1 MTIMKKS
8 LRYMAAALTM
18 AAAILPTSAQELR
31 TSYFMETSNYRHQMN
46 PALLDSPY
54 FGMFFSN
61 INIGMTG
68 NIGAKQFI
76 FDTNGLPGYT
86 GNYRYTTF
94 MDPNVDAKT
103 FLNKLHDKNRFDLYL
118 NYNLFSV
125 GFKAW
130 GGVNLL
136 ELNLRSNT
144 NLTLPKGLFE
154 FAKTAGEKEHYE
166 FGGLGMRT
174 QNYMELAL
182 GHSRDI
188 NKQWRVG
195 GKLKFLIGAAYAD
208 FTADNVT
215 LDMTED
221 AWRIQSNAQ
230 VKASLLKS
238 DVIHEDPSKNS
249 ADGRPRVKE
258 LDNFGFS
265 LPGFGMALDLG
276 VTYKP
281 IENLTLSAA
290 ITDLGFISWKNTHH
304 ASSQGDYTFDG
315 FDNIYIGSDKDQTED
330 IDDQFDQ
337 IGDDLEEMF
346 SVYDDGTKTATQAL
360 AATLNVGAE
369 YKLPAYDKLKFGFL
383 YTSRIHGKYSWHQG
397 MLNVGV
403 RPVKWFECNVNGA
416 VTSTGV
422 TAGGMLSLKAPHFN
436 FYIAADR
443 FFSKMGKQG
452 VPLNSSNGNI
462 TFGMTFPL

>member
-1 MTIMKKS
+1 MKKS

-31 TSYFMETSNYRHQMN
+31 TSYFMETSNFRHQMN

-61 INIGMTG
+61 INVGMTG

-174 QNYMELAL
+174 QNYMEIAL

-230 VKASLLKS
+230 MKASLLKS

-249 ADGRPRVKE
+249 ADGRPRVKK

-315 FDNIYIGSDKDQTED
+315 FNNIYIGSDKDQTED

>member
-1 MTIMKKS
+1 MKKS

-230 VKASLLKS
+230 MKASLLKS

-315 FDNIYIGSDKDQTED
+315 FNNIYIGSDKDQTED

-346 SVYDDGTKTATQAL
+346 SVYDDGTKTATQVL

-443 FFSKMGKQG
+443 FFSKLGKQG

>member
-1 MTIMKKS
+1 MKKS

-54 FGMFFSN
+54 VGLLFSN

-230 VKASLLKS
+230 MKASLLKS

-315 FDNIYIGSDKDQTED
+315 FNNIYIGSDKDQTED

-346 SVYDDGTKTATQAL
+346 SVYDDGTKTVTQAL

>member
-1 MTIMKKS
+1 MKKS

-18 AAAILPTSAQELR
+18 VAAILPTSAQELR

-54 FGMFFSN
+54 VGLLFSN

-230 VKASLLKS
+230 MKASLLKS

-249 ADGRPRVKE
+249 ADGRPRVKK

-315 FDNIYIGSDKDQTED
+315 FNNIYIGSDKDQTED

>member
-1 MTIMKKS
+1 MKKS

-54 FGMFFSN
+54 VGLLFSN

-174 QNYMELAL
+174 QNYMEIAL

-315 FDNIYIGSDKDQTED
+315 FNNIYIGSDKDQTED

>member
-1 MTIMKKS
+1 MKKS

-31 TSYFMETSNYRHQMN
+31 TSYFMETSNFRHQMN

-182 GHSRDI
+182 CHSRDI

-230 VKASLLKS
+230 MKASLLKS

-315 FDNIYIGSDKDQTED
+315 FNNIYIGSDKDQTED

-369 YKLPAYDKLKFGFL
+369 YKLPAYDKLRFGFL

>member
-1 MTIMKKS
+1 MKKS

-61 INIGMTG
+61 INVGMTG

-281 IENLTLSAA
+281 IDNLTLSAA

-315 FDNIYIGSDKDQTED
+315 FNNIYIGSDKDQTED

>member
-1 MTIMKKS
+1 MKKS

-54 FGMFFSN
+54 VGLLFSN

-230 VKASLLKS
+230 MKASLLKS

-249 ADGRPRVKE
+249 ADGRPRVKK

-315 FDNIYIGSDKDQTED
+315 FNNIYIGSDKDQTED

-443 FFSKMGKQG
+443 FFSKLGKQG

>member
-1 MTIMKKS
+1 MKKS
-8 LRYMAAALTM
+8 LRYMAVALTM

-54 FGMFFSN
+54 VGLLFSN

-281 IENLTLSAA
+281 IDNLTLSAA

-315 FDNIYIGSDKDQTED
+315 FNNIYIGSDKDQTED

-443 FFSKMGKQG
+443 FFSKLGKQG

>member
-1 MTIMKKS
+1 MKKS

-54 FGMFFSN
+54 VGLLFSN

-230 VKASLLKS
+230 LKASLVKS

-304 ASSQGDYTFDG
+304 ASSQGDCTFDG

>member
-1 MTIMKKS
+1 MKKS

-54 FGMFFSN
+54 VGLLFSN

-144 NLTLPKGLFE
+144 NLTLPKELFE

-281 IENLTLSAA
+281 IDNLTLSAA

-315 FDNIYIGSDKDQTED
+315 FNNIYIGSDKDQTED

-443 FFSKMGKQG
+443 FVSKMGKQG

>member
-1 MTIMKKS
+1 MKKS

-54 FGMFFSN
+54 VGLLFSN

-265 LPGFGMALDLG
+265 LPGFGIALDLG

>member
-1 MTIMKKS
+1 MKKS

-54 FGMFFSN
+54 VGLFFSN

-76 FDTNGLPGYT
+76 FDTNGLSGYT

-94 MDPNVDAKT
+94 MDPSVDAAT

-315 FDNIYIGSDKDQTED
+315 FNNIYIGSDKDQTED

>member
-1 MTIMKKS
+1 MKKS

-54 FGMFFSN
+54 FGLLFSN

-230 VKASLLKS
+230 MKASLLKS

>member
-1 MTIMKKS
+1 
-8 LRYMAAALTM
+8 MAAALTM

-54 FGMFFSN
+54 VGLLFSN

-230 VKASLLKS
+230 MKASLLKS
-238 DVIHEDPSKNS
+238 DVIHEGPSKNS

-281 IENLTLSAA
+281 IDNLTLSAA

-315 FDNIYIGSDKDQTED
+315 FNNIYIGSDKDQTED

>member
-1 MTIMKKS
+1 
-8 LRYMAAALTM
+8 
-18 AAAILPTSAQELR
+18 
-31 TSYFMETSNYRHQMN
+31 METSNYRHQMN

-54 FGMFFSN
+54 VGLLFSN

-462 TFGMTFPL
+462 TFGMPFPL

>member
-1 MTIMKKS
+1 MKKS

-54 FGMFFSN
+54 VGLLFSN

-230 VKASLLKS
+230 MKASLLKS

-249 ADGRPRVKE
+249 ADGRPRVKK

-315 FDNIYIGSDKDQTED
+315 FNNIYIGSDKDQTED

>member
-1 MTIMKKS
+1 MKKS

-182 GHSRDI
+182 GHYRDL

-230 VKASLLKS
+230 MKASLLKS

-346 SVYDDGTKTATQAL
+346 SVYDDGTKTATQVL

>member
-1 MTIMKKS
+1 MKKS

-18 AAAILPTSAQELR
+18 VAAILPTSAQELR

-54 FGMFFSN
+54 VGLLFSN

-230 VKASLLKS
+230 MKASLLKS

-315 FDNIYIGSDKDQTED
+315 FNNIYIGSDKDQTED

-443 FFSKMGKQG
+443 FFSKLGKQG

>member
-1 MTIMKKS
+1 MKKS

-76 FDTNGLPGYT
+76 FDTNGLPGYS

-195 GKLKFLIGAAYAD
+195 GNLKFLIGAAYAD

-281 IENLTLSAA
+281 IENLTVSAA

-315 FDNIYIGSDKDQTED
+315 FNNIYIGSDKDQTED

-443 FFSKMGKQG
+443 FFSKLGKQG

>member
-1 MTIMKKS
+1 
-8 LRYMAAALTM
+8 MAAALTM

-54 FGMFFSN
+54 VGLFFSN

-76 FDTNGLPGYT
+76 FDTNGLSGYT

-94 MDPNVDAKT
+94 MDPSVDAAT

-230 VKASLLKS
+230 MKASLLKS

-315 FDNIYIGSDKDQTED
+315 FNNIYIGSDKDQTED

>member
-1 MTIMKKS
+1 MKKS

-54 FGMFFSN
+54 VGLLFSN

-281 IENLTLSAA
+281 IENLTVSAA

-443 FFSKMGKQG
+443 FVSKMGKQG

>member
-1 MTIMKKS
+1 
-8 LRYMAAALTM
+8 MAAALTM

-61 INIGMTG
+61 INVGMTG

-230 VKASLLKS
+230 MKASLLKS

-315 FDNIYIGSDKDQTED
+315 FNNIYIGSDKDQTED

-360 AATLNVGAE
+360 AATVNVGAE

-443 FFSKMGKQG
+443 FFSKLGKQG

>member
-1 MTIMKKS
+1 MKKS

-54 FGMFFSN
+54 VGLLFSN

-230 VKASLLKS
+230 MKASLLKS

-281 IENLTLSAA
+281 IENLTVSAA

-315 FDNIYIGSDKDQTED
+315 FNNIYIGSDKDQTED

>member
-1 MTIMKKS
+1 MKKS

-76 FDTNGLPGYT
+76 FDTKGLAGYT
-86 GNYRYTTF
+86 GDYRYTTF

-188 NKQWRVG
+188 NDQWRVG

-221 AWRIQSNAQ
+221 AWRIQSDAQ

-238 DVIHEDPSKNS
+238 DVIHEGPSKNS

-315 FDNIYIGSDKDQTED
+315 FNNIYIGSDKDQTED

>member
-1 MTIMKKS
+1 
-8 LRYMAAALTM
+8 MAAALTM
-18 AAAILPTSAQELR
+18 VAAILPTSAQELR

-230 VKASLLKS
+230 MKASLLKS
-238 DVIHEDPSKNS
+238 DVIHEGPSKNS

-315 FDNIYIGSDKDQTED
+315 FNNIYIGSDKDQTED

>member
-1 MTIMKKS
+1 MKKS

-54 FGMFFSN
+54 VGLLFSN

-144 NLTLPKGLFE
+144 NLTLPKELFE

-230 VKASLLKS
+230 MKASLLKS

-249 ADGRPRVKE
+249 ADGRPRVKK

-315 FDNIYIGSDKDQTED
+315 FNNIYIGSDKDQTED

>member
-1 MTIMKKS
+1 MKKS

-31 TSYFMETSNYRHQMN
+31 TSYFMETSNFRHQMN

-61 INIGMTG
+61 INVGMTG

-230 VKASLLKS
+230 MKASLLKS

-315 FDNIYIGSDKDQTED
+315 FNNIYIGSDKDQTED

>member
-1 MTIMKKS
+1 MKKS

-54 FGMFFSN
+54 VGLLFSN

-230 VKASLLKS
+230 MKASLLKS

-249 ADGRPRVKE
+249 ADGRPRVKK

-315 FDNIYIGSDKDQTED
+315 FNNIYIGSDKDQTED

-443 FFSKMGKQG
+443 FVSKMGKQG

>member
-1 MTIMKKS
+1 MKKS

-54 FGMFFSN
+54 VGLLFSN

-174 QNYMELAL
+174 QNYMEIAL
-182 GHSRDI
+182 GHSHDI

-195 GKLKFLIGAAYAD
+195 GKMKFLLGAAYAD
-208 FTADNVT
+208 FTADNVV

-221 AWRIQSNAQ
+221 YWRVQSDAQ
-230 VKASLLKS
+230 LKASLMKC

-315 FDNIYIGSDKDQTED
+315 FNNIYIGSDKDQTED

>member
-1 MTIMKKS
+1 MKKS

-230 VKASLLKS
+230 MKASLLKS

-315 FDNIYIGSDKDQTED
+315 FNNIYIGSDKDQTED

>member
-1 MTIMKKS
+1 MKKS

-54 FGMFFSN
+54 VGLLFSN

-230 VKASLLKS
+230 MKASLLKS

-281 IENLTLSAA
+281 IENLTVSAA

-315 FDNIYIGSDKDQTED
+315 FNNIYIGSDKDQTED

-443 FFSKMGKQG
+443 FFSKLGKQG

>member
-1 MTIMKKS
+1 MKKS

-54 FGMFFSN
+54 VGLLFSN

-281 IENLTLSAA
+281 IENLTVSAA

-315 FDNIYIGSDKDQTED
+315 FNNIYIGSDKDQTED

-346 SVYDDGTKTATQAL
+346 SVYDDGTKTATQVL

>member
-1 MTIMKKS
+1 MKKS
-8 LRYMAAALTM
+8 LRYMAALTM

-54 FGMFFSN
+54 VGLLFSN

-315 FDNIYIGSDKDQTED
+315 FNNIYIGSDKDQTED

>member
-1 MTIMKKS
+1 MKKS

-61 INIGMTG
+61 INVGMTG

-315 FDNIYIGSDKDQTED
+315 FNNIYIGSDKDQTED

>member
-1 MTIMKKS
+1 MKKS

-54 FGMFFSN
+54 VGLLFSN

-94 MDPNVDAKT
+94 MDPNVDAAT

-281 IENLTLSAA
+281 IENLTVSAA

-315 FDNIYIGSDKDQTED
+315 FNNIYIGSDKDQTED

>member
-1 MTIMKKS
+1 MKKS

-188 NKQWRVG
+188 NDQWRVG

-315 FDNIYIGSDKDQTED
+315 FNNIYIGSDKDQTED

-443 FFSKMGKQG
+443 FVSKMGKQG

>member
-1 MTIMKKS
+1 MKKS

-54 FGMFFSN
+54 VGLLFSN

-230 VKASLLKS
+230 MKASLLKS
-238 DVIHEDPSKNS
+238 DVIHEAPSKNS

-315 FDNIYIGSDKDQTED
+315 FNNIYIGSDKDQTED

-360 AATLNVGAE
+360 AATVNVGAE

-443 FFSKMGKQG
+443 FFSKLGKQG

>member
-1 MTIMKKS
+1 MKKS

-61 INIGMTG
+61 INVGMTG

-249 ADGRPRVKE
+249 ADGRPRVKK

-315 FDNIYIGSDKDQTED
+315 FNNIYIGSDKDQTED

-443 FFSKMGKQG
+443 FVSKMGKQG